1 MEELLSDELLLEE
14 ESGGPSPSIPVH
26 PRARP
31 ELPEKPVVPKRPP
44 SRTVV
49 GEVEVAEEPV
59 ARPSP
64 MARGPVSRSGDATVP
79 QPQEVPLS
87 EPDAPASRR
96 RRHYGGESQEE
107 DGWASG
113 QTMSLW
119 WVLAGGGCIA
129 VIWIFLSQ
137 TFDTPVNP
145 EALKEPNRHVMSDDL
160 SDVPIA
166 DFVARSTEILPVI
179 TEMMEK
185 ASKVEGSELVPLI
198 RGGENSAALRG
209 GWLARKALPA
219 RHHPVSQRQLH
230 AASSAGSPYLIM
242 AGLDKEHL
250 ESVAYFVSDNGEF
263 KFDWEA
269 SEGYSELLPGEEE
282 KLSDNEPKLMRAIVR
297 PSTFYTP
304 QFPEEKFQSYML
316 HHRDPGQFVWAFALR
331 SSEANTKL
339 RSFFDI
345 ALRSLPSTRFRVTVR
360 VRKGPEGARANQL
373 EIVEYLHPD
382 WFTPEEAPDQ

>member
-1 MEELLSDELLLEE
+1 
-14 ESGGPSPSIPVH
+14 
-26 PRARP
+26 
-31 ELPEKPVVPKRPP
+31 
-44 SRTVV
+44 
-49 GEVEVAEEPV
+49 
-59 ARPSP
+59 
-64 MARGPVSRSGDATVP
+64 
-79 QPQEVPLS
+79 
-87 EPDAPASRR
+87 
-96 RRHYGGESQEE
+96 
-107 DGWASG
+107 
-113 QTMSLW
+113 
-119 WVLAGGGCIA
+119 
-129 VIWIFLSQ
+129 
-137 TFDTPVNP
+137 
-145 EALKEPNRHVMSDDL
+145 
-160 SDVPIA
+160 
-166 DFVARSTEILPVI
+166 
-179 TEMMEK
+179 
-185 ASKVEGSELVPLI
+185 
-198 RGGENSAALRG
+198 
-209 GWLARKALPA
+209 
-219 RHHPVSQRQLH
+219 
-230 AASSAGSPYLIM
+230 M